1 MGTFWRLLSLEL
13 NSLDQNDF
21 FEPDAEFEPDD
32 QIVGDLSE
40 ELIRLYTMWRLL
52 EKQAIERMTEAKY
65 GRLPGEQKREMI
77 CKGKELHKKAEL
89 LRELFW
95 IEVKDEHHLWD
106 KSSIGVRKGRK
117 VVWFEEEGPT
127 ILGFGFPGE

>member
-1 MGTFWRLLSLEL
+1 MGTFWKLLSLEL
-13 NSLDQNDF
+13 SSLDQNDF
-21 FEPDAEFEPDD
+21 FEPDAELEQDD

-52 EKQAIERMTEAKY
+52 EKQAAERMIEAKY
-65 GRLPGEQKREMI
+65 GRLSDEQKWEMV
-77 CKGKELHKKAEL
+77 CKGKELHIKAEL
-89 LRELFW
+89 LSELFW

-117 VVWFEEEGPT
+117 VVWFEEKKPT
-127 ILGFGFPGE
+127 ILGFGF